1 MMEWISSLA
10 SLSTV
15 WDKLKI
21 FLGRRAADN
30 QSLQASA
37 NKSHVEQRSV
47 GRGNINANAE
57 RDVNLSSRNVIN
69 NFFVNATEQNVRA
82 CLEHAPPGSCG
93 KVSEEFLYHWLDSSR
108 SAATDQVRKQFG
120 ALLNKESIVPGS
132 VSARTMRLLSE
143 MSSREA
149 KEFLAYC
156 NQAVDGIFSRSDDE
170 GNKKRSG
177 TVLLH
182 TSGNEGFLARIGLL
196 SEMPTPDGK
205 VDSDY
210 VLDQDKLKRMP
221 KIGASEFRFNFRVR
235 YFRNTA
241 LVLSVDRIPASKWI
255 FTDEGQQLFD
265 TIEKSE
271 IPGYWVRVV
280 NSLSARRYKVV
291 PSSSAGDGK

>member
-15 WDKLKI
+15 WDKLKN
-21 FLGRRAADN
+21 FLGRRATN
-30 QSLQASA
+30 NRSPQTTA
-37 NKSHVEQRSV
+37 NKSHVEQRPT
-47 GRGNINANAE
+47 GQGNISASAE
-57 RDVNLSSRNVIN
+57 RDVNLSSGNVIN
-69 NFFVNATEQNVRA
+69 IFPDMTRENVAA
-82 CLEHAPPGSCG
+82 CLEYTSSACLA
-93 KVSEEFLYHWLDSSR
+93 KVSEEFRYHWLDRSR
-108 SAATDQVRKQFG
+108 SATTDRVRKQFG
-120 ALLNKESIVPGS
+120 DLLNKEAITPGS

-156 NQAVDGIFSRSDDE
+156 NQAVEGFLSRNDDE

-182 TSGNEGFLARIGLL
+182 TSGNEGYLARIGLL
-196 SEMPTPDGK
+196 REMPTPDGK

-210 VLDQDKLKRMP
+210 ILDQDKLKNML
-221 KIGASEFRFNFRVR
+221 KIGASEFRFNLRIT
-235 YFRNTA
+235 YFRKTA

-265 TIEKSE
+265 TIERSE
-271 IPGYWVRVV
+271 IPGYWVRLVE
-280 NSLSARRYKVV
+280 SLSTRGYKVV
-291 PSSSAGDGK
+291 QSSSAGDKK